1 MGEKSLTVF
10 TKIIIDIKSTRRG
23 NSWSRMDSRCTQ
35 RVLTGAALGG
45 AVGGA
50 VGACYGTY
58 EAFAYK
64 VRVFVNSRVSM
75 SSLSPFSLCSR
86 ADALY
91 IRSSPLSLIFSRIY
105 TDTGNAESPTHR
117 THDHGKCRTVFAVF
131 RRREFVALREEIL
144 MRRRKGSKR
153 DVKKN
158 EKNKYY
164 LYRIRERDDD
174 DDD

>member
-1 MGEKSLTVF
+1 MAE
-10 TKIIIDIKSTRRG
+10 
-23 NSWSRMDSRCTQ
+23 SRCMQ

-64 VRVFVNSRVSM
+64 VRAYDWTTPHNSRFVSI
-75 SSLSPFSLCSR
+75 LFFLPLFLL
-86 ADALY
+86 ADDKN
-91 IRSSPLSLIFSRIY
+91 RLSLFVSLFVFWA
-105 TDTGNAESPTHR
+105 DTGNVESPTHR

-144 MRRRKGSKR
+144 MRRGQ
-153 DVKKN
+153 
-158 EKNKYY
+158 
-164 LYRIRERDDD
+164 
-174 DDD
+174 